1 MSQASPE
8 SSPESSP
15 DNPQESPSQQPAKK
29 IKLDQFLKFKNLVGS
44 GGEAKVLIQ
53 DGQVQV
59 NEEIETRRGR
69 KLVPGD
75 VISLGGHTL
84 TVHEDD

>member
-1 MSQASPE
+1 MSQAPSE
-8 SSPESSP
+8 SSQH
-15 DNPQESPSQQPAKK
+15 DPQIDPNQQPPKK

-59 NEEIETRRGR
+59 NDAIETRRGR

-75 VISLGGHTL
+75 VVSLGDQTL